1 MLTLMSSCQER
12 MDCTMSIWAWVERG
26 ARDVGIA
33 MVIDRK
39 GERRN
44 KEVIALHNMSE
55 LGRIW

>member
-1 MLTLMSSCQER
+1 

-44 KEVIALHNMSE
+44 KEVIALHNMLE
-55 LGRIW
+55 FGRIW